1 MAPSSIRATATRTL
15 RTKITTSANKPT
27 FAPILM
33 NRGIT
38 GTTRKSTSLESNN
51 SMQQQ
56 PHIPFLP
63 RGTFSI
69 HLSAK
74 PNPLLTAPPPTDY
87 PSSYPTTKQ
96 TPTTTTTNPFNHLLT
111 SLTTHLTT
119 SPRPC
124 IPTLT
129 HLLSTYKSNPEDWQK
144 YAHRNPEKQYTR
156 NLVTE
161 VEGVFNLLMLV
172 WTPGKESKVHDHAS
186 SHCLMRVLGGGV
198 REVRWVAPEGEGEE
212 MEVEGVRDYR
222 MGKVAYM
229 CDEMG
234 LHSIANPSK
243 EEYAVTLHLYT
254 PPGAAMRGCHVF
266 DPATG
271 EKTHVMQGKY
281 DSVRGVV
288 NEDA

>member
-1 MAPSSIRATATRTL
+1 MAPSSIKATASRTL
-15 RTKITTSANKPT
+15 RTKFTTSVNKPT

-56 PHIPFLP
+56 SNIPFLP
-63 RGTFSI
+63 R
-69 HLSAK
+69 
-74 PNPLLTAPPPTDY
+74 DY
-87 PSSYPTTKQ
+87 PSRSSYPTTKP
-96 TPTTTTTNPFNHLLT
+96 TPTTTTNPFNHLLT

-129 HLLSTYKSNPEDWQK
+129 HLLSSYTSNPEDWHK

-172 WTPGKESKVHDHAS
+172 WTPGKESKVHDHAR

-198 REVRWVAPEGEGEE
+198 RETRWVAPEEGGMGRGVKRGERE

>member
-1 MAPSSIRATATRTL
+1 MAPSSIKATATRTL

-56 PHIPFLP
+56 SHIPFLP
-63 RGTFSI
+63 R
-69 HLSAK
+69 
-74 PNPLLTAPPPTDY
+74 DY
-87 PSSYPTTKQ
+87 PSRSSYPIAKQ
-96 TPTTTTTNPFNHLLT
+96 TPTTTNPFNQLLT

-119 SPRPC
+119 TSRPC

-129 HLLSTYKSNPEDWQK
+129 HLLSSYSSSPADWTK

-198 REVRWVAPEGEGEE
+198 RETRWVAPVGGEEGEGMGRGE
-212 MEVEGVRDYR
+212 MEREMQVEGVRDYR
-222 MGKVAYM
+222 QGKVAYM

-254 PPGAAMRGCHVF
+254 PPGAAMRGCHIF
-266 DPATG
+266 DPLTG
-271 EKTHVMQGKY
+271 EKTHVMQGAY

-288 NEDA
+288 NPDA